1 MVAPAAPMGDAPRG
15 GCMAIERLDNH
26 NILLVEDEPF
36 ILADIQHALENVGAR
51 VLPAGTVKDALALL
65 ASEPITASILDFKL
79 QGGTADDLCHQ
90 LTERKIPFVIYSGYT
105 NVEGECNKWEIVSKP
120 ADPRELVSRVLR
132 VLVANSLPDPC

>member
-1 MVAPAAPMGDAPRG
+1 
-15 GCMAIERLDNH
+15 MAIERLDDQI
-26 NILLVEDEPF
+26 ILLVEDEPF
-36 ILADIQHALENVGAR
+36 ILADIQQALENVGAR
-51 VLPAGTVKDALALL
+51 VLPATTVGEALALL
-65 ASEPITASILDFKL
+65 ASEAVTASILDYKL

-120 ADPRELVSRVLR
+120 ADPRELVTRVLR

>member
-1 MVAPAAPMGDAPRG
+1 
-15 GCMAIERLDNH
+15 MAIERLDDQI
-26 NILLVEDEPF
+26 ILLVEDEPF
-36 ILADIQHALENVGAR
+36 ILADIQQALENVGAR
-51 VLPAGTVKDALALL
+51 VLPATTVGEALALL
-65 ASEPITASILDFKL
+65 ASQAVTASILDYKL

-120 ADPRELVSRVLR
+120 ADPRELVTRVLR